1 MSEKTE
7 QPTPKKLRD
16 VRKKGQVAKSK
27 EVASAALITTAFMLL
42 FALMPTFVEELSG
55 MILFPSRFYETEFE
69 LAANVVSDHVI
80 RTALLI
86 FGPIVAAVA
95 LVGIISNI
103 AQFGVLM
110 SAEAIKPKLSNL
122 NPGAAVKRV
131 FGKKNLVE
139 FLKSAIKIA
148 FLSILLLIVIRNSL
162 ADLVKLPHCGLECLP
177 VILGKLLWQVV
188 IYTVAAFVI
197 IAGADFAYQKWQF
210 LSENKMTKDE
220 VKREYKESEGD
231 PHIKGKRRQ
240 FAQELTQASSDEKVR
255 KSTVV
260 VTNPTHI
267 AVALDYR
274 ENETPLPV
282 VAAMGQDL
290 RARRII
296 QVAQQAGVPIMQ
308 NVPLARGLYET
319 ATVNQ
324 YIPSDLI
331 EPVVEVLKWVRD
343 LESGEA

>member
-27 EVASAALITTAFMLL
+27 EVASAALIVTAFMLL
-42 FALMPTFVEELSG
+42 FALMPSFVNDIHRL
-55 MILFPSRFYETEFE
+55 ILIPTHFYESEFE
-69 LAANVVSDHVI
+69 LAANAVSGQVVRIS
-80 RTALLI
+80 LMI
-86 FGPIVAAVA
+86 FGPIVAAIAV
-95 LVGIISNI
+95 VGIIANV
-103 AQFGVLM
+103 AQFGVLF
-110 SAEAIKPKLSNL
+110 SAQSIKPKLSNL

-139 FLKSAIKIA
+139 FLKSAVKIA
-148 FLSILLLIVIRNSL
+148 FLSILLLIVVRNSL
-162 ADLVKLPHCGLECLP
+162 NDLIKIPHCGLGCLP
-177 VILGKLLWQVV
+177 AVLGKMLWQIV
-188 IYTVAAFVI
+188 IYTSAAFVI
-197 IAGADFAYQKWQF
+197 IAAADFAYQKWQF
-210 LSENKMTKDE
+210 LQENKMTKDE

-240 FAQELTQASSDEKVR
+240 FAQELTQASEDEKVR

-267 AVALDYR
+267 AIALDYR
-274 ENETPLPV
+274 EDETPLPII
-282 VAAMGQDL
+282 AAMGQNV
-290 RARRII
+290 RARRIV

-319 ATVNQ
+319 ASVNQ

-343 LESGEA
+343 LENENG